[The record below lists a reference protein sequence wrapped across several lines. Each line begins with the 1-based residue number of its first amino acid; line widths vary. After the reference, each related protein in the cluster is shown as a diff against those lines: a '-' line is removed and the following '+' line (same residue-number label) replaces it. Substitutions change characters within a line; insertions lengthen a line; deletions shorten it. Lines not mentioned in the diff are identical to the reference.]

1 MSDRIRVL
9 VWYRCRQPEFA
20 DFVARFHAIGTQLVG
35 VPGLLGSE
43 LLGAHR
49 EEGSLVVMSEWESM
63 QAFATWEVGHQPTTE
78 PLREYQDTTRP
89 YRFELYH
96 VVASPRLEAGIHG
109 RTTPMTT
116 DSSTPPASPASS
128 RCPYPFQRPSALGI
142 PEELA
147 TVREHPT
154 VPVTLPSG
162 DDALLVT
169 RYADVRK
176 LLTDN
181 RLSRNLERPGAAQI
195 SRDNRMFSDPRMNP
209 DPPEHTRVRSLV
221 LRAFTGP
228 RVERLRPYVEGLVDE
243 LLDAMEQHGGPV
255 DLNETLAF
263 PLPMRV
269 LCKLLGVPDDDLDSF
284 RNWTDH
290 FVSIGRFGPDQIRQA
305 AQELSAYIAALIEA
319 KRAEPGDDLISGM
332 IKATDADNGRLTA
345 YQLQW
350 WCRLLLLVGYE
361 TTATQFGGGVAM
373 LLSHP
378 DQLARLRADYSLIPG
393 AIEELLRWKLVG
405 SSVLMLRYAVADIP
419 MDGYTIPAGTSVIP
433 AVDSANQDETVFDQ
447 PTVFDITRTS
457 SAGNLTLSLGTHS
470 CIGASLGR
478 LQLQIATERLLRRF
492 PDLRLARQPSELRR
506 HEGTVL
512 EAFTEILV
520 DW

>member
-1 MSDRIRVL
+1 
-9 VWYRCRQPEFA
+9 
-20 DFVARFHAIGTQLVG
+20 
-35 VPGLLGSE
+35 
-43 LLGAHR
+43 
-49 EEGSLVVMSEWESM
+49 
-63 QAFATWEVGHQPTTE
+63 
-78 PLREYQDTTRP
+78 
-89 YRFELYH
+89 
-96 VVASPRLEAGIHG
+96 
-109 RTTPMTT
+109 
-116 DSSTPPASPASS
+116 
-128 RCPYPFQRPSALGI
+128 
-142 PEELA
+142 
-147 TVREHPT
+147 
-154 VPVTLPSG
+154 
-162 DDALLVT
+162 
-169 RYADVRK
+169 
-176 LLTDN
+176 
-181 RLSRNLERPGAAQI
+181 
-195 SRDNRMFSDPRMNP
+195 MNP

-221 LRAFTGP
+221 LRALTGA

-269 LCKLLGVPDDDLDSF
+269 ICKLLGVPDDDLDSF

-290 FVSIGRFGPDQIRQA
+290 FLSIGRFSPDQIRQA
-305 AQELSAYIAALIEA
+305 VQELSAYIAALIEA

-332 IKATDADNGRLTA
+332 IKATDADNGRLTE

-447 PTVFDITRTS
+447 PAVFDITRTNV
-457 SAGNLTLSLGTHS
+457 ADNLTLSIGTHS
-470 CIGASLGR
+470 CIGASLAR
-478 LQLQIATERLLRRF
+478 LQLQMATERLLRRF
-492 PDLRLARQPSELRR
+492 PDLRLVKQPGELRR
-506 HEGTVL
+506 YGGAVL
-512 EAFTEILV
+512 EGFTEILV